1 MNCVPGQSGY
11 ELQGKPVRD
20 CKRGSEGAEMA
31 KRRVAFKK
39 RRQNR
44 LGMTLVSIV
53 VLMLCVV
60 LMVSMLSLNKKR
72 NSYVERQKSLQQ
84 QIEAENR
91 RAEDL
96 VEYEKYTKTAAY
108 VEEVAKDK
116 LGLVYEDEIVFQA
129 DEK

>member
-1 MNCVPGQSGY
+1 
-11 ELQGKPVRD
+11 
-20 CKRGSEGAEMA
+20 MA
-31 KRRVAFKK
+31 KRRVAFRK

-44 LGMTLVSIV
+44 LGMILVTVV
-53 VLMLCVV
+53 VLMLCLV
-60 LMVSMLSLNKKR
+60 LTVSMMSLNKKR
-72 NSYVERQKSLQQ
+72 NNYVERQKNLQQ
-84 QIEAENR
+84 QIDAENR

-129 DEK
+129 DEN

>member
-1 MNCVPGQSGY
+1 
-11 ELQGKPVRD
+11 
-20 CKRGSEGAEMA
+20 MA

-44 LGMTLVSIV
+44 LGMILVSIV

>member
-1 MNCVPGQSGY
+1 
-11 ELQGKPVRD
+11 
-20 CKRGSEGAEMA
+20 
-31 KRRVAFKK
+31 
-39 RRQNR
+39 
-44 LGMTLVSIV
+44 MTLVSIV

>member
-1 MNCVPGQSGY
+1 
-11 ELQGKPVRD
+11 
-20 CKRGSEGAEMA
+20 MA
-31 KRRVAFKK
+31 KRRVAYKK

-44 LGMTLVSIV
+44 LGMILVTVV
-53 VLMLCVV
+53 VLMLCLV
-60 LMVSMLSLNKKR
+60 LTVSMMSLNKKR
-72 NSYVERQKSLQQ
+72 NSYIERQESLQQ
-84 QIEAENR
+84 QIDAENR

-116 LGLVYEDEIVFQA
+116 LGLVYDDEIVFQA

>member
-1 MNCVPGQSGY
+1 
-11 ELQGKPVRD
+11 
-20 CKRGSEGAEMA
+20 MA

-44 LGMTLVSIV
+44 LGMMLVTIV
-53 VLMLCVV
+53 VMMLCVV
-60 LMVSMLSLNKKR
+60 LLIGMATLKTKR
-72 NSYVERQKSLQQ
+72 DGYLEREQVLQQ
-84 QIEAENR
+84 QIEQENK
-91 RAEDL
+91 RAEEL

-129 DEK
+129 EEK

>member
-1 MNCVPGQSGY
+1 
-11 ELQGKPVRD
+11 
-20 CKRGSEGAEMA
+20 MA
-31 KRRVAFKK
+31 RRKVAFKK

-44 LGMTLVSIV
+44 LGMVLVTGVVVSLCL
-53 VLMLCVV
+53 VLMF
-60 LMVSMLSLNKKR
+60 SMMSLKKKR
-72 NSYVERQKSLQQ
+72 DGYVERQESLEQ
-84 QIEAENR
+84 QIEAENK

-129 DEK
+129 EDK

>member
-1 MNCVPGQSGY
+1 
-11 ELQGKPVRD
+11 
-20 CKRGSEGAEMA
+20 MA
-31 KRRVAFKK
+31 KRRVAYKK

-44 LGMTLVSIV
+44 LGMILVTVV
-53 VLMLCVV
+53 VLMLCLV
-60 LMVSMLSLNKKR
+60 LTVSMMSLNKKK
-72 NSYVERQKSLQQ
+72 NSYIERQESLQQ
-84 QIEAENR
+84 QIDAENR

-116 LGLVYEDEIVFQA
+116 LGLVYDDEIVFQA

>member
-1 MNCVPGQSGY
+1 
-11 ELQGKPVRD
+11 
-20 CKRGSEGAEMA
+20 MA
-31 KRRVAFKK
+31 KRRVAYKK

-44 LGMTLVSIV
+44 LGMILVTVV
-53 VLMLCVV
+53 VLMLCLV
-60 LMVSMLSLNKKR
+60 LTVSMLSLNKKR
-72 NSYVERQKSLQQ
+72 NSYIERQESLQQ
-84 QIEAENR
+84 QIDAENR

-116 LGLVYEDEIVFQA
+116 LGLVYDDEIVFQA

>member
-1 MNCVPGQSGY
+1 
-11 ELQGKPVRD
+11 
-20 CKRGSEGAEMA
+20 MA
-31 KRRVAFKK
+31 KRRVAYKK

-44 LGMTLVSIV
+44 LGMILVSVV
-53 VLMLCVV
+53 VLMLCLV
-60 LMVSMLSLNKKR
+60 LTVSMLSLNKKR
-72 NSYVERQKSLQQ
+72 NSYIERQESLQQ
-84 QIEAENR
+84 QIDAENR

-116 LGLVYEDEIVFQA
+116 LGLVYDDEIVFQA